1 MHTKHFFCVEIQ
13 RQKQKLAEQLE
24 KKRRS
29 RMEALADK
37 QEQERDAFSN
47 ESETIKSG
55 DALVHVRPV
64 TLYQDTSLCM
74 TLLIPGESCT
84 VRYPGQGSRG
94 SCIVLAK
101 WQYNNN
107 NNNNNNNV

>member
-1 MHTKHFFCVEIQ
+1 
-13 RQKQKLAEQLE
+13 
-24 KKRRS
+24 
-29 RMEALADK
+29 MEALADK

-64 TLYQDTSLCM
+64 TLNQDTSLCM
-74 TLLIPGESCT
+74 TLRVPEESCT
-84 VRYPGQGSRG
+84 VRYPGQGPRG

-101 WQYNNN
+101 WQYNNILFCRN
-107 NNNNNNNV
+107 TMTCCKLNEKKDRKRNVN